1 MPPRYRWNQWILRL
15 LQDLKKWKTEKS
27 LWKIW
32 DFEEKSDRK
41 FLNHETKSEQNK
53 SKILN
58 FYFKLIRFRL
68 FRVPFQKDE
77 TTWSWA
83 EKSQEMTQVS
93 FTFRVGGPSTRG
105 LRNPPPPPAVSGV
118 IGCRR
123 GTKVGKFDKI
133 RCTSTST
140 TNSRDF
146 FLGKKML
153 KRWLENSACNYCLFV
168 VVADRRATAR
178 TTTFVEPCSI
188 QTTKKEFFGGKE
200 LGSSLRIVIL
210 RCFLFEYFIV
220 FLTNLE
226 LFETTRIPNSS
237 TMCWV
242 FWLTL
247 LFNSAWSNR

>member
-1 MPPRYRWNQWILRL
+1 MLGFSSFSSSSASKPQVKSEIQGKKRPKTRKRWNKPPTFEYTPRCRWNQWILRL

-146 FLGKKML
+146 FWE
-153 KRWLENSACNYCLFV
+153 KRC
-168 VVADRRATAR
+168 
-178 TTTFVEPCSI
+178 
-188 QTTKKEFFGGKE
+188 
-200 LGSSLRIVIL
+200 
-210 RCFLFEYFIV
+210 
-220 FLTNLE
+220 
-226 LFETTRIPNSS
+226 
-237 TMCWV
+237 
-242 FWLTL
+242 
-247 LFNSAWSNR
+247 

>member
-1 MPPRYRWNQWILRL
+1 MLGCSSFSSSSASKPQVKSEIQGKKRLKTRKRWNKPPTFEYTPRCRWNQWILRL
-15 LQDLKKWKTEKS
+15 LQDLKKWETEKS

-105 LRNPPPPPAVSGV
+105 LRNPPPPPQFQGSSDVDGAPKLANSTKSVALQLQQPIPEIFFGKKDVKKV
-118 IGCRR
+118 IG
-123 GTKVGKFDKI
+123 KFGMQLLFICCGSWQKGDRPDNDLRWAMQHSDNKKK
-133 RCTSTST
+133 S
-140 TNSRDF
+140 
-146 FLGKKML
+146 FLGEK
-153 KRWLENSACNYCLFV
+153 N
-168 VVADRRATAR
+168 
-178 TTTFVEPCSI
+178 
-188 QTTKKEFFGGKE
+188 
-200 LGSSLRIVIL
+200 
-210 RCFLFEYFIV
+210 
-220 FLTNLE
+220 
-226 LFETTRIPNSS
+226 
-237 TMCWV
+237 
-242 FWLTL
+242 
-247 LFNSAWSNR
+247 